1 MNTAEDRRNE
11 RIAKMGDLDLLNLLI
26 ADATDG
32 VRPEDRAAFADM
44 RGAVADVF
52 GESITGRRLSKKQR
66 AWAEEA
72 ARRVVPVRAEDA
84 PRGREVL
91 SPDVLKN
98 LPKAPPG
105 RKART

>member
-1 MNTAEDRRNE
+1 MNTAEARRDD
-11 RIAKMGDLDLLNLLI
+11 RIAKMGDLDLLNLLL

-32 VRPEDRAAFADM
+32 VRPDERTAFTDM
-44 RGAVADVF
+44 RGQLADAF
-52 GESITGRRLSKKQR
+52 GEPITGRRLSQKQR

-72 ARRVVPVRAEDA
+72 ARRIVPLRAEDV
-84 PRGREVL
+84 PRGREV
-91 SPDVLKN
+91 PPPEALKN